1 MSKLS
6 LIYIYFKPKIG
17 LSQNPKTFEE
27 MWSTGVIVAEI
38 EGNRNAPMHLDF
50 AQEYFHDFALTE
62 NFVILGL
69 SR

>member
-1 MSKLS
+1 
-6 LIYIYFKPKIG
+6 
-17 LSQNPKTFEE
+17 

>member
-1 MSKLS
+1 
-6 LIYIYFKPKIG
+6 
-17 LSQNPKTFEE
+17 

-69 SR
+69 SRYKKYFFFVLKFF